1 MQIKK
6 PARKL
11 LCKSTEINEMP
22 LKNIKTINNMKTTN
36 NNQSM
41 TEKTPR
47 HKKNDTNCFSVVL
60 QYRQQSVQLHAAVT
74 VTIDHAVGGRT
85 IV

>member
-1 MQIKK
+1 
-6 PARKL
+6 
-11 LCKSTEINEMP
+11 
-22 LKNIKTINNMKTTN
+22 
-36 NNQSM
+36 M